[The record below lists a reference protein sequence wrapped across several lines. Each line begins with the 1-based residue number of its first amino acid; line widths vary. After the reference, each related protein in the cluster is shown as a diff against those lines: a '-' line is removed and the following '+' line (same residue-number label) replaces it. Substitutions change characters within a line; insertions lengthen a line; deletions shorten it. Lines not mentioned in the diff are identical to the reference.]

1 MLSVETTLNLPK
13 TPINRGRN
21 ANFTPKTLSVDEK
34 FFFQNSPKAMC
45 K

>member
-1 MLSVETTLNLPK
+1 MLSVETTLNVSEI
-13 TPINRGRN
+13 PINKGRSG
-21 ANFTPKTLSVDEK
+21 NFTPKTLSVDEK